1 MELVSLI
8 LTTFNCKDNLKK
20 TLESIDSQDYPDL
33 EVVIKDGC
41 SSDGTIEI
49 IKEYEKSSRFTVKWI
64 SMSDEGLYD
73 AMNQGLSLSTGR
85 VILFF
90 NDRFTGN
97 DVVSRCIRKMEQDG
111 TDGIH
116 GDLVY
121 AENDVV
127 KRYWKMGKG
136 RIKSGW
142 MPGHP
147 TLFLRREVYE
157 QYGNY
162 DSTYKCSAD
171 FEFMIRILKDGKVK
185 LSYIP
190 EILVEMYYG
199 GTSTQS
205 AGAYGVSIREAH
217 RALAG
222 NQVRFAWWVV
232 FLRTIRTI
240 PQFFLKPKVDK

>member
-20 TLESIDSQDYPDL
+20 TLESIESQDYPNL
-33 EVVIKDGC
+33 EVVIKDGG
-41 SSDGTIEI
+41 SSDGTVGI
-49 IKEYEKSSRFTVKWI
+49 IKEYEKRSRFTVKWT

-73 AMNQGLSLSTGR
+73 AMNQGLSLSTGT

-97 DVVSRCIRKMEQDG
+97 DVVSRCIQKMEQEG
-111 TDGIH
+111 TDGVH

-121 AENDVV
+121 AEEGVV
-127 KRYWKMGKG
+127 RRYWKMGKG
-136 RIKSGW
+136 RIRSGW

-147 TLFLRREVYE
+147 TLFLRREIYE

-162 DSTYKCSAD
+162 DNTYKCSAD
-171 FEFMIRILKDGKVK
+171 FEFMVRILKDGKVK

-217 RALAG
+217 RALAD
-222 NQVRFAWWVV
+222 NRIRFAWWVV

-240 PQFFLKPKVDK
+240 PQFFLKPKEDK